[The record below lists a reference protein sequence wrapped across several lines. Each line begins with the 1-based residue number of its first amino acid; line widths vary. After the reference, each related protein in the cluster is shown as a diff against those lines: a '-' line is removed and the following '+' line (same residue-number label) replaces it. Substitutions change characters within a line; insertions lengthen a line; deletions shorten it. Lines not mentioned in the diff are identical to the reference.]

1 MPAAEVDQAT
11 KVAGDIITCLTS
23 LTSLSKNDSFDCLK
37 KTFEENTQ
45 LKQEIGRL
53 ITTNDMMAKRYSAAA
68 NERDTVKKE
77 LEAKANTLHNKD
89 KRNEELQRQCSDA
102 KGQLEITARELKA
115 AKEKLEKLGA
125 FAIKMEH
132 ILPLSPLPKPYV
144 CPFLPS

>member
-1 MPAAEVDQAT
+1 MPAAEGNQAT
-11 KVAGDIITCLTS
+11 KVVGDLVTCLDS
-23 LTSLSKNDSFDCLK
+23 LMKNDSFDCLK

-45 LKQEIGRL
+45 LMEENERL
-53 ITTNDMMAKRYSAAA
+53 NTTNDMITKRYIAAT

-77 LEAKANTLHNKD
+77 LEGKANMLHSKD

-102 KGQLEITARELKA
+102 KGQLEIASRELKA
-115 AKEKLEKLGA
+115 VKAQLEKLGA
-125 FAIKMEH
+125 FAIKMER

>member
-11 KVAGDIITCLTS
+11 KVAGDIISCLTS

-37 KTFEENTQ
+37 RTFEENIQ
-45 LKQEIGRL
+45 LRQEIGRL
-53 ITTNDMMAKRYSAAA
+53 NVTNETMTKRYSAVA
-68 NERDTVKKE
+68 NERDDVKKE
-77 LEAKANTLHNKD
+77 LEGKANTLHNKD

-102 KGQLEITARELKA
+102 KGQLEITSRELKA
-115 AKEKLEKLGA
+115 AKAQLEILGS

-132 ILPLSPLPKPYV
+132 ILPLPPLPKPYV